1 MADAVDYSYYRDT
14 LEGLGCPY
22 ISALDN
28 ESLKELLFRAGEAR
42 LRFFTWLISKLSPH
56 IDTELNSPVL
66 SAHVK
71 DSKIQRLLKVCSGLG
86 LCGRNDY
93 EIIQGN
99 CSVKRQNRFYSRVL
113 EMLSVSGETPRDTA
127 LSHDKNSVNLC
138 NNTSRDSFSLVDGL
152 VNSSN
157 FKDLFRTDLDVFPA
171 SLMCFNKTGKKTQPS
186 EEKLLDRSGKLAEE
200 LETIQE
206 KLSAIQNQHPSY
218 EELDNERLVGH
229 KKTLT
234 NTLGTLGQ
242 IIGTFSGCYN
252 EEFRNWAHRPAVDI
266 NDIGPLCKQLD
277 EQLSKVLTFLEKVK
291 EFNSSVDYI
300 ENVDLNRKL
309 MPVFPQTEIHEL
321 SERLR
326 TLREQVEFTGRGVA

>member
-1 MADAVDYSYYRDT
+1 MTDTVDYSYYRDT

-99 CSVKRQNRFYSRVL
+99 CSVKRQSRFYTRAL
-113 EMLSVSGETPRDTA
+113 EMLSVSGGTPRDPN

-138 NNTSRDSFSLVDGL
+138 NNTSRDCFSLVDGL

-206 KLSAIQNQHPSY
+206 KLSAIQNEHPSY
-218 EELDNERLVGH
+218 EELDSERLVGH

-234 NTLGTLGQ
+234 NTLGTLSQ

-252 EEFRNWAHRPAVDI
+252 EEFKHWAHRPAVDI

-277 EQLSKVLTFLEKVK
+277 EQLSKVLKFLENVK

-300 ENVDLNRKL
+300 ESVDLNQKL
-309 MPVFPQTEIHEL
+309 IPVLPQTDIHEL

-326 TLREQVEFTGRGVA
+326 TLREQVEFTGVA